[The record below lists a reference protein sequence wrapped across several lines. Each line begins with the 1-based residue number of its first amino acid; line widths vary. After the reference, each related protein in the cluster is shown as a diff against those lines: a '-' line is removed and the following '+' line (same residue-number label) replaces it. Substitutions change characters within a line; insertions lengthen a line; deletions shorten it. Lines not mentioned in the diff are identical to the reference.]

1 MKKYIS
7 GAIIGMGFGFPVTLL
22 CMALFG
28 GYNAVIKEFLVWMVA
43 SALYGLLATIMD
55 AIKKEMALPVSF
67 AIHFFGCVIIT
78 LGAAFLNGYISSIMD
93 LLPIVIP
100 TIVIYV
106 AICGICFWLMK
117 KNEREVNEILENR

>member
-22 CMALFG
+22 CMGLFG

-55 AIKKEMALPVSF
+55 AVKKEMALPVSF

-93 LLPIVIP
+93 FLSIVIP

-117 KNEREVNEILENR
+117 KN

>member
-7 GAIIGMGFGFPVTLL
+7 GAIMGMGFGFPVTLL
-22 CMALFG
+22 CMSLFG

-43 SALYGLLATIMD
+43 SVLYGLLATIMD

-93 LLPIVIP
+93 FLPIVIP

-106 AICGICFWLMK
+106 AICGIGFWLMK